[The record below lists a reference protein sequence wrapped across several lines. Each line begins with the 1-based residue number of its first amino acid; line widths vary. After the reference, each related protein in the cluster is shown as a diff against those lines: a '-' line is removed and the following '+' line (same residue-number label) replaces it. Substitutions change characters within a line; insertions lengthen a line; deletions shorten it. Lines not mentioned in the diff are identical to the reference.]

1 MVCKNNGKSLTVS
14 CTNPIKP
21 IASNYSGVQLPRLL
35 LNLVVLLIANQLL
48 AGLAFASEDENKFSS
63 RFENIS
69 EQYARDRILEFW
81 GYHDSQGSELYK
93 NTIRLR
99 YYQPL
104 KINRFN
110 GTLRLDTSYVREYGA
125 GIPIS
130 SSDRYSESNTMLTFW
145 GNHPNL
151 LPRWGANLG
160 GRIIFP
166 FGNNG
171 QWAIGPQVGASFK
184 PKGNNPLDVTDFSP
198 LARYM
203 YGFDTKSNSFQV
215 NPNQPSLIRNLQLF
229 PTVGF
234 RLSSNTQLRLWDEN
248 GVVYNSAGGGW
259 FVPVDA
265 MVTHRVNKHFLFAVG
280 ASKQVIQSYLQYDWS
295 VYSKVSFNF

>member
-1 MVCKNNGKSLTVS
+1 MHQ
-14 CTNPIKP
+14 PIKL
-21 IASNYSGVQLPRLL
+21 IAFNYSGVQLPRLL
-35 LNLVVLLIANQLL
+35 LNLVVLLIANQLM
-48 AGLAFASEDENKFSS
+48 AGLAVASEDENKFSS
-63 RFENIS
+63 RFENVS

-81 GYHDSQGSELYK
+81 GYHDSQGSDVYK

-104 KINRFN
+104 NINRFS

-145 GNHPNL
+145 GNHPNF

-160 GRIIFP
+160 ARVIFP

-171 QWAIGPQVGASFK
+171 QWAAGPQVGASFR
-184 PKGNNPLDVTDFSP
+184 PKGNNPLDITDFSP

-215 NPNQPSLIRNLQLF
+215 NPNQPSLIRNLQLY

-234 RLSSNTQLRLWDEN
+234 RLSANTQLRLWDEN
-248 GVVYNSAGGGW
+248 GAVFNSANGGW
-259 FVPVDA
+259 FVPIDA

-295 VYSKVSFNF
+295 MYSKVSFNF

>member
-1 MVCKNNGKSLTVS
+1 M
-14 CTNPIKP
+14 P
-21 IASNYSGVQLPRLL
+21 IALQLKVSSFYRPSLSK
-35 LNLVVLLIANQLL
+35 VLLKIAALISFAQLMIGFAL
-48 AGLAFASEDENKFSS
+48 ASEDENKFSTQ
-63 RFENIS
+63 FENTS
-69 EQYARDRILEFW
+69 EQYARDRILELW
-81 GYHDSQGSELYK
+81 GYHDSQGSETYS

-104 KINRFN
+104 NINRFN
-110 GTLRLDTSYVREYGA
+110 GTLRLDTSYVRAYGS

-130 SSDRYSESNTMLTFW
+130 SSDRYNEGNTMLTFW

-160 GRIIFP
+160 ARVIFP

-171 QWAIGPQVGASFK
+171 QWAAGPQVGASFK
-184 PKGNNPLDVTDFSP
+184 PKGNNPLDITDFSP

-215 NPNQPSLIRNLQLF
+215 NPNQPSLIRNLQLY

-234 RLSSNTQLRLWDEN
+234 RLSANTQLRLWDEN
-248 GVVYNSAGGGW
+248 GAVFNSSGGGW
-259 FVPVDA
+259 FVPIDA
-265 MVTHRVNKHFLFAVG
+265 MVTHRVSKHFLFAVG
-280 ASKQVIQSYLQYDWS
+280 ASKPVIQSYIQYDWS